1 METKNKML
9 LYDGSIELDIPA
21 RYRDISQLMAAQSYQ
36 CMFAG
41 ESETDDFLIVDLLQ
55 PIKEVDLHVEEI
67 LEMNN
72 VEHPEVLSLEYTSP
86 EFESGVKAFLAKYK
100 GATKV
105 GKVER
110 QPKEP
115 EWMCTHL
122 YGKISRNDGV
132 TRSLHMIIGVA
143 KHELTDIVVS
153 VFKESAVS
161 KEAEEQIKQ
170 MLRNVKVLDPNI
182 FSK

>member
-1 METKNKML
+1 ML
-9 LYDGSIELDIPA
+9 LYDGSIELDIPN
-21 RYRDISQLMAAQSYQ
+21 RYQDISRLMAAQSYQ

-41 ESETDDFLIVDLLQ
+41 ESETDDFLIVDLMQ

-72 VEHPEVLSLEYTSP
+72 VESPEIITLEYTSP

-100 GATKV
+100 GSVEAS
-105 GKVER
+105 KVEK
-110 QPKEP
+110 QEKEP

-122 YGKISRNDGV
+122 YGKISRNDGI
-132 TRSLHMIIGVA
+132 TRTLHMIIGVA

-170 MLRNVKVLDPNI
+170 MLRNVKVHDPNI